1 MKSLALKL
9 TRQKREKKKREKK
22 TTLRS
27 LAPSRMITP
36 RDLDILLSSP
46 VYNVSFEIAFNQ
58 FRLMGTKHEIAEDY
72 VHEIFRSW
80 IFSNKS
86 TGPTRMEKQC
96 SPDMIW
102 RRAPSHDERWRD
114 FASIA
119 LRFVT
124 LGASEADCER
134 SLSKQKD
141 CQGLHITR
149 IRPDLLEWRLRAAH
163 SRLKEV

>member
-27 LAPSRMITP
+27 LAPSRMITH

-80 IFSNKS
+80 IFSIN
-86 TGPTRMEKQC
+86 
-96 SPDMIW
+96 
-102 RRAPSHDERWRD
+102 
-114 FASIA
+114 
-119 LRFVT
+119 L
-124 LGASEADCER
+124 
-134 SLSKQKD
+134 
-141 CQGLHITR
+141 QGQR
-149 IRPDLLEWRLRAAH
+149 EWRNTV
-163 SRLKEV
+163 RLI